1 MAQHATQLSR
11 AFGRDVAVG
20 KPFAERAMSDNSWYV
35 DFLART
41 LGWWAALSPV
51 ALQHVCAEV
60 ARAEGSEMNLTGG
73 HANAGRTV
81 SNNNSVFLSL
91 ELR

>member
-1 MAQHATQLSR
+1 
-11 AFGRDVAVG
+11 
-20 KPFAERAMSDNSWYV
+20 MSDNSWYV

-91 ELR
+91 ELRSKIIIPSGTDRNRMREQVKHNPSS